1 MDNRAAPLKLQTLPR
16 AARSARALFT
26 LLTFSLPVL
35 NLCAFAQTN
44 APNDEEIVR
53 VRTDL
58 ITVPVVVTDAHNRR
72 IANLTQTDFALRNDG
87 RVVPISYFTVGSM
100 RVALLFALDASGS
113 IRENIERQRAAA
125 LALFDEFGHDSQV
138 AVLTFDQSAK
148 LTLPFTTDVEQARA
162 AFKLDAQPNQHTA
175 IFDAALAAV
184 RTFDARPTDARE
196 RRIAI
201 VLSDGL
207 DTASTTRATTVIAAA
222 NERAVTFYV
231 IHLPLFAPHNGELA
245 VRRPT
250 RGFRELAE
258 RTGGQYFLAGDER
271 AAFDPHTPLDLAPVF
286 RAIAT
291 DLQTQYLLGFY
302 LDAAGREPREHRIT
316 VTLTTNGA
324 RKLRVRQLRET
335 YSLKAVT
342 GDR

>member
-1 MDNRAAPLKLQTLPR
+1 MDKSAAPLKRQTLPR
-16 AARSARALFT
+16 AARSARALSS
-26 LLTFSLPVL
+26 LLTFSLLAL
-35 NLCAFAQTN
+35 NLCVFAQTN

-58 ITVPVVVTDAHNRR
+58 ITVPVVVTDAHNKRV
-72 IANLTQTDFALRNDG
+72 ANLTQTDFTLRNDG
-87 RVVPISYFTVGSM
+87 RVVPISYFAIGST

-125 LALFDEFGHDSQV
+125 LALFDQFGHNSQV
-138 AVLTFDQSAK
+138 AVLTFDERAS
-148 LTLPFTTDVEQARA
+148 LTQAFTTDVEQARA
-162 AFKLDAQPNQHTA
+162 AFKIDARPNQHTA

-184 RTFDARPTDARE
+184 RAFDARPSDARE

-201 VLSDGL
+201 ILSDGL

>member
-1 MDNRAAPLKLQTLPR
+1 MDKSAAPLKLQTPPR
-16 AARSARALFT
+16 AARSARALPGHLIFV
-26 LLTFSLPVL
+26 LLVF
-35 NLCAFAQTN
+35 NFCAFAQT
-44 APNDEEIVR
+44 ATPNDDEIVR

-58 ITVPVVVTDAHNRR
+58 ITVPVVVTDTHNRR
-72 IANLTQTDFALRNDG
+72 IADLTQTDFALSNDG
-87 RVVPISYFTVGSM
+87 RVVHISYFAVGST

-138 AVLTFDQSAK
+138 AVLTFDQSSK
-148 LTLPFTTDVEQARA
+148 LVLPFTADVEQARA
-162 AFKLDAQPNQHTA
+162 AFKIDAQPNQHTA

-184 RTFDARPTDARE
+184 RIFDTRPPDPRE

-201 VLSDGL
+201 ILSDGL
-207 DTASTTRATTVIAAA
+207 DTASTTRAADVIAQA

-231 IHLPLFAPHNGELA
+231 IHLPLFTPRDGELSM
-245 VRRPT
+245 RRPA

-258 RTGGQYFLAGDER
+258 RTGGQYFVAADER
-271 AAFDPHTPLDLAPVF
+271 AAFDPRNARDLAPVF

-302 LDAAGREPREHRIT
+302 LNEEGRAPRAHRIT
-316 VTLTTNGA
+316 VNLTNAGA

-335 YSLKAVT
+335 YTISK
-342 GDR
+342 